1 MQANLVTFLQ
11 TILQGQGLSF
21 RIFSFPFSNIKDVD
35 FGLRDQLFV
44 HFNYNL
50 YFLPLFEQC
59 ELGYIYQF
67 TDDFDTHFCLF
78 RLPDSQKEE
87 DADTS
92 YVLIGPYIT
101 AAVGNVRFFEITQKL
116 NIPQVL
122 HRELLEYYNSLTIF
136 TSSAI
141 ENFLN
146 TVGMMIYDGSKNFKF
161 VSLDKQMHL
170 IPEQIEFNLNSNS
183 EFAMSIIEQRYQ
195 VEDKLLYAV
204 QCGDTNKALDL
215 HTQFIN
221 FKLVPRTPDPLRNSK
236 NLLFVMNTLLRKAV
250 QKSYVHPYHIDEL
263 STQLAIKVESM
274 SSPDHSSLLAR
285 EMIRK
290 YCNLVQNYSLRNYSP
305 LIQKVVNYVDFH
317 HTESLS
323 LKVLAERFS
332 VSPSY
337 LSGLFKK
344 EIKITLTDY
353 INQKRIEHS
362 LILLNTTSLPIQT
375 IAEQVGFSDVNYF
388 TRTFKKFKG
397 MSPREYRMEIHH

>member
-1 MQANLVTFLQ
+1 MQVNLVTFLQ

-21 RIFSFPFSNIKDVD
+21 RIFSSPFSNIQTID

-44 HFNYNL
+44 NFDYCT

-59 ELGYIYQF
+59 EEGRVCQF
-67 TDDFDTHFCLF
+67 TDDFDTYLSLF
-78 RLPDSQKEE
+78 RVPVPDQGE
-87 DADTS
+87 ADPIS
-92 YVLIGPYIT
+92 YVVIGPYIT
-101 AAVGNVRFFEITQKL
+101 ERIGNVRFFEITQRLK
-116 NIPQVL
+116 IPQVL
-122 HRELLEYYNSLTIF
+122 HRELLEYYNSLAILTP
-136 TSSAI
+136 SAM

-146 TVGMMIYDGSKNFKF
+146 AAATMIYEGSKNFKF
-161 VSLDKQMHL
+161 VSLDNHMRL
-170 IPEQIEFNLNSNS
+170 VPEQIEFNPSSTS

-195 VEDKLLYAV
+195 MEDKLLYAI

-215 HTQFIN
+215 YTKFLN
-221 FKLVPRTPDPLRNSK
+221 FKIVPRTQDPLRNSK
-236 NLLFVMNTLLRKAV
+236 NLMFVLNTLFRKTV

-263 STQLAIKVESM
+263 STHLAIKIEAM
-274 SSPDHSSLLAR
+274 SNPEHSQTLGR

-317 HTESLS
+317 SSENLS
-323 LKVLAERFS
+323 LKVLAELFS

-362 LILLNTTSLPIQT
+362 LVLLNTTSLPIQN

-397 MSPREYRMEIHH
+397 MSPREYRMEIQR